1 MIYSKLKWEF
11 SVVIWRN
18 WNYNRTG
25 TYLFNRYIEMFDWV
39 GKLIIRWKL
48 NEQDKIFEEAILTA
62 FYNFISNKLFYV
74 KTNNP

>member
-1 MIYSKLKWEF
+1 MIYSKLKWVF

-39 GKLIIRWKL
+39 NLLLDG
-48 NEQDKIFEEAILTA
+48 N
-62 FYNFISNKLFYV
+62 
-74 KTNNP
+74 